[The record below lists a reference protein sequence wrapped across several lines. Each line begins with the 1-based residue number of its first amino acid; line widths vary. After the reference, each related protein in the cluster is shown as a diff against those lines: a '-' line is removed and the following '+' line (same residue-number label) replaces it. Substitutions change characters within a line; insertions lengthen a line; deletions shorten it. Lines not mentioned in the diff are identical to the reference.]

1 MASAIVNVKSP
12 DSAALIVKVKSPE
25 SENDSVAPRVI
36 SEVAKLNEGD
46 IEITVKVAA
55 TPPFVT
61 VTVPVSDEP

>member
-25 SENDSVAPRVI
+25 SKMVPVAPRVI

-46 IEITVKVAA
+46 IEITANVDA

-61 VTVPVSDEP
+61 VTVPVPDEP

>member
-1 MASAIVNVKSP
+1 VKSP

-25 SENDSVAPRVI
+25 PPIVPVGPRVI

-46 IEITVKVAA
+46 IEITAKVAA

-61 VTVPVSDEP
+61 VTVPVPDEPWFIV